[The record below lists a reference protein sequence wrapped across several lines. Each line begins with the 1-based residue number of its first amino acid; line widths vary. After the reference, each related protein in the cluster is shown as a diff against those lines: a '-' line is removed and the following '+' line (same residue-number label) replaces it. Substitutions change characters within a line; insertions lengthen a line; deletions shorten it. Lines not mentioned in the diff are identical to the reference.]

1 MDSIKR
7 ILSGAK
13 VDISRVNP
21 FGLILMAAA
30 VAMVALADMLARKIH
45 PEAPKGTR
53 NTIKIIGLVIC
64 AGGALLAILG

>member
-7 ILSGAK
+7 ILSGTE
-13 VDISRVNP
+13 VDVSRVNP

-30 VAMVALADMLARKIH
+30 VAMVALAGVLARKLH
-45 PEAPKGTR
+45 PENPEGTK
-53 NTIKIIGLVIC
+53 NAIKIIALVIC